1 MSEKQTESKSE
12 EIMRILRGIEHDTKQ
27 ISTIMLIFAILS
39 ALGTF
44 TAICIVI
51 SNAINAV

>member
-12 EIMRILRGIEHDTKQ
+12 EMMRILRGIEHDTKQ

-39 ALGTF
+39 ALGAF

>member
-12 EIMRILRGIEHDTKQ
+12 EMMRILRGIEHDTKQ

-39 ALGTF
+39 VLGAF
-44 TAICIVI
+44 TAICIAI